1 MWYEPEARWFTMIFV
16 ALGVLFILLGIAR
29 LLYVWRRGFQPRD
42 SILAAFALSFVET
55 GLTPSQVV
63 ETQRDLYRSFHRASP
78 WTFIGAGTGIILA
91 SLAQLAL
98 VTLLYRRI
106 GDLLNTSPDYRA
118 LTPVEAGAIYGLPFG
133 GLLVG
138 AGVGLLFGVGLTPR
152 DTNRAQAPARGSF
165 DLISPGIVVVAFA
178 PILALLGF
186 TFPSQKAPSFR
197 AGDAWPARS
206 GVRPGGREGLP
217 VGPLSGSLTPHPP
230 LGPGWPLRRYRE
242 P

>member
-1 MWYEPEARWFTMIFV
+1 MAHAR
-16 ALGVLFILLGIAR
+16 GPAR
-29 LLYVWRRGFQPRD
+29 RN
-42 SILAAFALSFVET
+42 E
-55 GLTPSQVV
+55 
-63 ETQRDLYRSFHRASP
+63 RSFHRASP
-78 WTFIGAGTGIILA
+78 WPFIGAGTGIILA

-118 LTPVEAGAIYGLPFG
+118 LTFVEAGAIYGLLFG

-152 DTNRAQAPARGSF
+152 DTNRAQAPARGIF

-186 TFPSQKAPSFR
+186 TIYCATSFPEKQAVP
-197 AGDAWPARS
+197 PA
-206 GVRPGGREGLP
+206 
-217 VGPLSGSLTPHPP
+217 
-230 LGPGWPLRRYRE
+230 
-242 P
+242 